1 MKNKVVA
8 IGIGNIQ
15 QHGKFQDLDEA
26 LILMDKAT
34 KKAISD
40 SSKDIINYIDE
51 IRIPEG
57 FWSYKNPGKWIAD
70 NNNFKNNPT
79 TYVSKIGILQQNL
92 INKAVQ
98 KIQNGEINA
107 SLVVGGESRY
117 KMIRALK
124 EHKQYKEISIN
135 EEPDYYQQADTA
147 LFFEE
152 EINELSMMAVGYY
165 AIMENVYRYSKNEE
179 ISKHK
184 IRLAKLYENFSRIA
198 STNKN
203 SWSNQKYTA
212 QDIMQTGTKNSYQAF
227 PYNKL
232 HCTSWNVN
240 QASALILCSEDI
252 ADKLNIPSKKRIYPL
267 ASSENNHMLALIQRE
282 NLVNPLGMKLAAKYI
297 KNVLSSLNRDI
308 DYCDLYSCFPIAVQM
323 FCDSL
328 ELNQSSPLTIT
339 GGMSFAGG
347 PLNHYVLSSTTQLID
362 KLRKNSNKVGL
373 ITGVSGLMTKQSYA
387 LWSDK
392 YFDNFSYV
400 DVTSKAKEF
409 DKPLSLSNKNSGT
422 ATIVGYTILLDENK
436 NKKAVI
442 YAELNDKKRLI
453 LNSKNLEAIESME
466 NTEWIGKKIEFR
478 NGSLVY

>member
-1 MKNKVVA
+1 MTNKVIAV
-8 IGIGNIQ
+8 GVGNIQ
-15 QHGKFQDLDEA
+15 QHGNYKDLDEA

-34 KKAISD
+34 KRAILD
-40 SSKDIINYIDE
+40 SSESIINHIDE

-92 INKAVQ
+92 INQAIQ

-107 SLVVGGESRY
+107 SLIVGGESRY
-117 KMIRALK
+117 KMIRAFK
-124 EHKQYKEISIN
+124 EHKEYKETQLN
-135 EEPDYYQQADTA
+135 TDPDYYQEADTT
-147 LFFEE
+147 LFFDE

-165 AIMENVYRYSKNEE
+165 AIMENAYRHSIDED
-179 ISKHK
+179 IPKHNTK
-184 IRLAKLYENFSRIA
+184 LAKLYEEFSKIA

-203 SWSNQKYTA
+203 SWSNQIYSA
-212 QDIMQTGTKNSYQAF
+212 QDIMNSSVKNSYQAF

-240 QASALILCSEDI
+240 QASALILCNEEI
-252 ADKLNIPSKKRIYPL
+252 AERLNISKDKRIYPL
-267 ASSENNHMLALIQRE
+267 ASSENNHMLALIQRK
-282 NLVNPLGMKLAAKYI
+282 NLTNPTGMKLAAKYI
-297 KNVLSSLNRDI
+297 KDILSLHNRDI
-308 DYCDLYSCFPIAVQM
+308 DYYDLYSCFPIAVQM
-323 FCDSL
+323 FSDFL
-328 ELNQSSPLTIT
+328 ELDHSSPLTIT

-362 KLRKNSNKVGL
+362 KLRKESNKIGL

-392 YFDNFSYV
+392 YIDNFSLA
-400 DVTSKAKEF
+400 DVSYKAREV

-422 ATIVGYTILLDENK
+422 AKIVGYTILLDKHK

-442 YAELNDKKRLI
+442 YAELEDKKRLI
-453 LNSKNLEAIESME
+453 LNSKNLEVIKNME
-466 NTEWIGKKIEFR
+466 NSEWIGKSITFKD
-478 NGSLVY
+478 GSLVY